1 MGEES
6 PEEIKGSGLRR
17 RETEVEIDLDDE
29 YGSLLGFLNAWWEKV
44 IMGEFPGNPGLSYPV
59 KLELLDFLTC

>member
-1 MGEES
+1 M
-6 PEEIKGSGLRR
+6 EIN
-17 RETEVEIDLDDE
+17 LDDE

-59 KLELLDFLTC
+59 KLELLDFLTS